1 MRIWDIP
8 PEKLCRNHLLGEHAE
23 LHAVWTI
30 LTQHR
35 QGGYANHPEVER
47 WRGKLKALYSKH
59 EEIVEEMVAR
69 GYRHESPLDLELAT
83 GAGVQD
89 TFVDSIEEQAQILRD
104 KGCDCRP

>member
-23 LHAVWTI
+23 LHAIWTI
-30 LTQHR
+30 LTEDR

-59 EEIVEEMVAR
+59 EEIVEEIVAR
-69 GYRHESPLDLELAT
+69 GYRHKSPLDPELAT